1 MVMRSKSAK
10 RAYSVIKR
18 ICDILVA
25 VISLI
30 ILIIPMLLVVA
41 AIKIE
46 DHGPVFFKQKRTG
59 KNGKE
64 FELIKFRSMSI
75 SNNVLDFR
83 SENKVTKVGKF
94 IRKTSLDE
102 IPQIINV
109 LKGEMSFIGPRPWI
123 VEYYNN
129 FTDEQKRRVEVLPGM
144 TGLAQAIGRNN
155 LTILDKIKYDLEYVD
170 NFSLKMDLKVVFLT
184 IKTVLTK
191 EGAEISKSEIKGE
204 LDDLKNNYMY
214 VTGKIP
220 QIYYNKKN

>member
-1 MVMRSKSAK
+1 MKKKSDKKVYEIVK
-10 RAYSVIKR
+10 RV
-18 ICDILVA
+18 CDILVA

-30 ILIIPMLLVVA
+30 VLLIPMLLVVA

-75 SNNVLDFR
+75 LNDVLDFE
-83 SENKVTKVGKF
+83 SENNVTKVGKF

-102 IPQIINV
+102 IPQIINI

-191 EGAEISKSEIKGE
+191 EGAEISKSEIKSE
-204 LDDLKNNYMY
+204 LDELKDNYIC